1 MSQTVAAPAGVEVSR
16 ASRLTSYDV
25 ADFPVP
31 TGREED
37 WRFTPLDRLRG
48 LPEWD
53 PAVPAPGVVSV
64 EVEAPAPVRLEAVGV
79 SDPRRGR
86 AGQPGDR
93 VGALAFAGAPHTHV
107 ISVPPGVSLAEPV
120 SVRVSGTGLDPAFSH
135 LLIDVGAQAE
145 GVVIIDHTGS
155 ATLADNLEVLVG
167 DGAKVTL
174 VLVDDWA
181 DDAVHLSDQRIRVG
195 RDARLRVITAT
206 LGGDLVRLTPAVRFA
221 GPGGDVEMLGLYFA
235 DAGQHFEHRLFVDH
249 AQPHCRSRVT
259 YKGAVQGQDAH
270 TVWVGDVLIRANAAG
285 TDTYEANRNLIL
297 TDGARADAV
306 PNLEIE
312 TGEIIGAG
320 HAATTGRFDDEQLF
334 YLCSR
339 GVPEAQARQ
348 LVVRGFFSELIRQVE
363 VPQLAARLE
372 TAIESELARTVL

>member
-1 MSQTVAAPAGVEVSR
+1 M
-16 ASRLTSYDV
+16 
-25 ADFPVP
+25 
-31 TGREED
+31 
-37 WRFTPLDRLRG
+37 
-48 LPEWD
+48 
-53 PAVPAPGVVSV
+53 
-64 EVEAPAPVRLEAVGV
+64 
-79 SDPRRGR
+79 
-86 AGQPGDR
+86 
-93 VGALAFAGAPHTHV
+93 
-107 ISVPPGVSLAEPV
+107 
-120 SVRVSGTGLDPAFSH
+120 
-135 LLIDVGAQAE
+135 
-145 GVVIIDHTGS
+145 
-155 ATLADNLEVLVG
+155 
-167 DGAKVTL
+167 
-174 VLVDDWA
+174 
-181 DDAVHLSDQRIRVG
+181 
-195 RDARLRVITAT
+195 ITAT

-235 DAGQHFEHRLFVDH
+235 DMGQHFEHRLFVDH

-270 TVWVGDVLIRANAAG
+270 TVWVGDVLIRANAQG